1 MDPDGSNRHV
11 AEPTSLTDVNVEADL
26 ASGFSQQV
34 ENNNNSD
41 YLDSLDISLLGS
53 PESDFSCL
61 MDLDE
66 AVEATQEPEQLDSM
80 MLDAPAFETPGVMDD
95 LTMTQ
100 ILTGNAFHGSDLPGA
115 NFSPVHGDPQH
126 EGYVPQFQVGLDSMI
141 SENFQVSAETF
152 NTFENPSG
160 NTSTD
165 QDRRLCELTDQCLVE
180 SFAYPVEMTRLMSEA
195 PQSSG
200 FGDQRFIQMSA
211 PPKQVQVPLPRPS
224 RTRRQG
230 PLTREQAEGQA
241 LARENEVCIRCR
253 RSNIMVIH
261 HYFVT
266 SFVGDGY
273 SQKSS

>member
-66 AVEATQEPEQLDSM
+66 AVEATQEPEQLNTDSM

-152 NTFENPSG
+152 NTFENPS
-160 NTSTD
+160 
-165 QDRRLCELTDQCLVE
+165 VE

-261 HYFVT
+261 HYFPT